1 MPHQVHSATH
11 PGMRGPLNLLMGENW
26 LVWHFWNP
34 SQLSYQMAVIE
45 LFTNV
50 TFAVR
55 LSPLI
60 SAQSRLQSRPNLA
73 CNLASQDDPLS
84 LMIGGGPDYSKRENG
99 FDGFRHAPPHV
110 LSQSYSFAA
119 PVEALAVTQTVQ
131 GITPKYVLT
140 DELR

>member
-55 LSPLI
+55 LSPPI

-73 CNLASQDDPLS
+73 SNLASQLHIDFGKAL
-84 LMIGGGPDYSKRENG
+84 LALLRELARAHLISMPPG
-99 FDGFRHAPPHV
+99 ADARLERHRIE
-110 LSQSYSFAA
+110 
-119 PVEALAVTQTVQ
+119 EAL
-131 GITPKYVLT
+131 ITG
-140 DELR
+140 ECF

>member
-1 MPHQVHSATH
+1 MRHQRLSSPDCMPHYLCLRLSSPDGMPHQVHSATH

-55 LSPLI
+55 LSPPI

-73 CNLASQDDPLS
+73 CHLGLISPAISPRRTIPS
-84 LMIGGGPDYSKRENG
+84 HS
-99 FDGFRHAPPHV
+99 
-110 LSQSYSFAA
+110 
-119 PVEALAVTQTVQ
+119 
-131 GITPKYVLT
+131 
-140 DELR
+140 